1 MPRKLTSEM
10 TLDTLESEAM
20 FTLSMLRAD
29 PNTSDL
35 TSLAIP
41 WQSQVDAVRASEQQ
55 FRQLEAD
62 TDAARIVANQYL
74 DSTCTRFGDE
84 LLLACGKD
92 RASAR
97 WTRFFTVPVSEF
109 NKQALARQVS
119 IVQSWLTVTDDV
131 LEKYRKELDQWAQQ
145 CDAALVNTDAV
156 TVKRRD
162 VWAAREQLAVELTRE
177 RDALHRKLS
186 ERAEERGLGRTWAD
200 LFFRV
205 ESRKSSSAP
214 TS

>member
-1 MPRKLTSEM
+1 M

-41 WQSQVDAVRASEQQ
+41 WQSQVDAIRTSEQQ

-84 LLLACGKD
+84 LLLACGKN
-92 RASAR
+92 RTSPR

-145 CDAALVNTDAV
+145 CDVALVNTDAV

-162 VWAAREQLAVELTRE
+162 SWAAREQLALELTRA
-177 RDALHRKLS
+177 RDALPRTLS
-186 ERAEERGLGRTWAD
+186 ERADERGLGRTWAD

-205 ESRKSSSAP
+205 EARKSTTTPSS
-214 TS
+214 